1 MKRTN
6 LQQWC
11 EDIKLQG
18 ELTVTYA
25 KLRKQIERDLK
36 RAVAKPCTCEN
47 NGDLC
52 DACDSREA
60 LRVLTRREDALK
72 LARAK
77 GKLAI
82 RMQGNVGE

>member
-1 MKRTN
+1 M
-6 LQQWC
+6 
-11 EDIKLQG
+11 
-18 ELTVTYA
+18 TYA

-82 RMQGNVGE
+82 HIRVLQE